1 MDSFLCQVVFLS
13 LNNEMGNLETLR
25 IQLGFKKMNLLGESW
40 GSMLALLYA
49 TTYPERV
56 NKMLSTAAIGVT
68 SKGLERFSKELEKR
82 QTEDDKIKH
91 SKLEENLKIGESSIN
106 DLLHIL
112 EHYYVISRNFK
123 A

>member
-1 MDSFLCQVVFLS
+1 M
-13 LNNEMGNLETLR
+13 NNEMGNLETLR

-40 GSMLALLYA
+40 GSMLALLYV